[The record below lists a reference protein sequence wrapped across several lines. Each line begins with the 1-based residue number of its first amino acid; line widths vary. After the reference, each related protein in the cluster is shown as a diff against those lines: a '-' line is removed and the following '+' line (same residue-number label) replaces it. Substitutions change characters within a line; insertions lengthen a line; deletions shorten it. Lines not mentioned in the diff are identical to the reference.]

1 MTFGDAVT
9 RSDGTMTYRYC
20 FRATS
25 STTVYELRAVVKDQ
39 GIYPYLGGVSAVRR
53 VRVTVG

>member
-1 MTFGDAVT
+1 
-9 RSDGTMTYRYC
+9 MTYRYC

>member
-9 RSDGTMTYRYC
+9 RADGNMTYRYC
-20 FRATS
+20 FRATTA
-25 STTVYELRAVVKDQ
+25 TTVYELRAVVKDQ
-39 GIYPYLGGVSAVRR
+39 GVYPYLGGVSPVRR